1 LIEADEQRI
10 ETEFREAAL
19 DAAVARAKVALTPE
33 LVKSRARE
41 MWERMLHSLSH
52 RGISREAYL
61 QIAGR
66 EEAEILAEME
76 SDAELALRR
85 EAVLTAVVA
94 AEEIGPSEEQLLEA
108 VAPIAEREGIE
119 AGKLLEDLRKS
130 GRLEELHEDLAARMA
145 VELIA
150 ERATPI
156 SQAQAQARE
165 QLWTPDRAAADA
177 GAVAGQGPAGGAPS
191 GPGKLWTPTEQ

>member
-1 LIEADEQRI
+1 
-10 ETEFREAAL
+10 
-19 DAAVARAKVALTPE
+19 
-33 LVKSRARE
+33 
-41 MWERMLHSLSH
+41 MLHSLSH

-94 AEEIGPSEEQLLEA
+94 AEHIGPSEEQLLEA

-130 GRLEELHEDLAARMA
+130 GRLEELREDLAARMA

-177 GAVAGQGPAGGAPS
+177 GAVAGQSPAGGAPS
-191 GPGKLWTPTEQ
+191 APGKLWTPTEQ